1 MFPMRSR
8 SKPRLFHLTS
18 VSFALMVLACQGEV
32 GQEHKTGERSQV
44 ASTGVEGTRVR
55 HPTPANLADIPT
67 LDPLHFN
74 LHCETRAHVVSD
86 SHPEL
91 QTGTY
96 PIGLRSWNGGGD
108 WVVDLQTMRFCVA
121 PDECLHHSPR
131 AIPHITQD
139 RITLVEDPGVS
150 TSVRRRDLR
159 FQQRTE
165 DGGRVTVETGRCVKQ
180 PFSGF
185 PAVPRPV

>member
-1 MFPMRSR
+1 MRSLAKSHLVR
-8 SKPRLFHLTS
+8 LALIGLALIVAACADKAGGKDERANGARLASEAGPVLPRQS
-18 VSFALMVLACQGEV
+18 PA
-32 GQEHKTGERSQV
+32 
-44 ASTGVEGTRVR
+44 ASGR
-55 HPTPANLADIPT
+55 DQIPI
-67 LDPLHFN
+67 LDEQHFN
-74 LHCETRAHVVSD
+74 LHCTTRAHVVSD

-96 PIGLRSWNGGGD
+96 PIGLRSWDSGGD

-131 AIPHITQD
+131 AIPRLTED

-165 DGGRVTVETGRCVKQ
+165 DGGRVTVESGRCVKQ

>member
-1 MFPMRSR
+1 MFLMRSGIKMR
-8 SKPRLFHLTS
+8 QIRLA
-18 VSFALMVLACQGEV
+18 SFSFGLMVSACQGEV
-32 GQEHKTGERSQV
+32 GNEHKSADRAQV
-44 ASTGVEGTRVR
+44 ASTAVSSTPAR
-55 HPTPANLADIPT
+55 HPTANELADIPT

-108 WVVDLQTMRFCVA
+108 WVVDLHTMRFCVA

-131 AIPHITQD
+131 AIPRITQD

-165 DGGRVTVETGRCVKQ
+165 DGGKVTVETGRCVKQ